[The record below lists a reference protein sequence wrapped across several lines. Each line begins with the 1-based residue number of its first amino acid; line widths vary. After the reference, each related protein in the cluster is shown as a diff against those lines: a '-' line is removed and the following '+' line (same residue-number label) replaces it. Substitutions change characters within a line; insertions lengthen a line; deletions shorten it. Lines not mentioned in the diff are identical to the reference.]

1 MNLWILSLNNVFRE
15 STSRIITYVLLFICV
30 LRIVVFW
37 ADFVLFALNFD
48 NPLFPRELLTHKLK
62 LDLYFSL
69 FLILPLIPLF
79 YYLRRKRFFIG
90 LSLLSVFLII
100 LPQLLGP
107 FISDM
112 LTQFANNTLNILLKT
127 RNQLITAFIFS
138 QRLLSKSDNA
148 QFSPSAASPILI
160 TTIFFDGIT

>member
-1 MNLWILSLNNVFRE
+1 MFFRE

-48 NPLFPRELLTHKLK
+48 NPLIPRELLTHKLK

-90 LSLLSVFLII
+90 LSLLSVFLI
-100 LPQLLGP
+100 
-107 FISDM
+107 
-112 LTQFANNTLNILLKT
+112 TC
-127 RNQLITAFIFS
+127 RNC
-138 QRLLSKSDNA
+138 
-148 QFSPSAASPILI
+148 
-160 TTIFFDGIT
+160 